1 VKILSNQKYNELI
14 DEIQINENEKK
25 ETIEKYKE
33 ACKFYDEKLNS
44 LYYDLFDL
52 KNALKGNISKDKIKI
67 KLQDM
72 IIRIG
77 GR

>member
-1 VKILSNQKYNELI
+1 MKILSKQKYKELMDKI
-14 DEIQINENEKK
+14 EISENDKK
-25 ETIEKYKE
+25 EAIEKYKE
-33 ACKFYDEKLNS
+33 VCKFYDEKLDS
-44 LYYDLFDL
+44 LYYDLFEL